1 MAAAKGRRVLSS
13 AKGQADLLLLQA
25 MGAVTG
31 RRAGT
36 HAEAGPQQLPGE
48 PGWRPGLCLEV
59 GVVAT

>member
-25 MGAVTG
+25 MGAVPG

-36 HAEAGPQQLPGE
+36 EAGPQQLPGE